1 MLCVGCSGHYTDH
14 KCHTTNLDTIMVKES
29 TVHCTLGRETQ
40 HFSFW
45 LCVLK
50 REHCEVESGFVDVVD
65 VSAEQTAVTCVC
77 GGGGPGCAVVS
88 CLGIFIDL
96 CDISGSNNSIY
107 SLLRVHSTVT
117 TPNL

>member
-1 MLCVGCSGHYTDH
+1 MHCVGCSGHYTDH

-77 GGGGPGCAVVS
+77 VGGGDLDVLS
-88 CLGIFIDL
+88 CLVLAYLLTFVIYQEVIILSILYSVFIVL
-96 CDISGSNNSIY
+96 
-107 SLLRVHSTVT
+107 
-117 TPNL
+117 